1 MDELKIVLDGV
12 EHIAPTPKAR
22 AWRKIMEFDG
32 QDKDI
37 AAPDFLEKYAAVIAE
52 CFGDDVTADMILDSL
67 DIDDILVMYR
77 SAVQWVLGLLHRK
90 LDELP
95 KNAGAANG

>member
-22 AWRKIMEFDG
+22 VWRKIMEFDG
-32 QDKDI
+32 QDKDL
-37 AAPDFLEKYAAVIAE
+37 AAPDFLEKYAAIIADA
-52 CFGDDVTADMILDSL
+52 FGDDVTADMILDSL
-67 DIDDILVMYR
+67 DIDEILVMYR
-77 SAVQWVLGLLHRK
+77 NTVHWVLGLLHRK

-95 KNAGAANG
+95 KNAETANG